1 MKLKQPDI
9 KGFNPLD
16 TINEK
21 SKPTPMMQQYLEV
34 KSRHKEYLLF
44 YRMGDFYELFFED
57 AIEASSALGIAL
69 TKRGKLN
76 DEDIPMCGVPAH
88 ASQNYL
94 SRLIKQGF
102 KIAIAEQ
109 IENKEK
115 ESEIIKKQ
123 KIFYRDVVRIIT
135 PGTII
140 DDNLLESKSNNHL
153 LSISFF
159 EGDFSI
165 SWTDMTT
172 GTLKLQR
179 ITGSNSIEELFEAV
193 CRVEPEEIIISDRFE
208 KMKFLSSKFSIFDTK
223 ISKVPDQYFDV
234 DSNKIKIKNFFNKSF
249 LESFGQLGTSD
260 ISSLGSLINY
270 LELTQKENIPLI
282 NDIEF
287 VKKETFMQ
295 IDDFSIK
302 SLELFQTID
311 GEKKGSLLDVIDK
324 TKTASGGRLLK
335 NFLKSPLNDLIEIK
349 KRHSKVENFTKHS
362 VVLFNIIELL
372 KSQPDV
378 ERAMS
383 RISARINNPRDL
395 ILLKNFINN
404 SEKIFLE
411 IQKINLKEMGDLLA
425 DELSRK
431 KSKILSNQIEN
442 NINENPP
449 ININDGDIFKK
460 GVDKRLDFLR
470 ELRTHKQKEILGM
483 QKRYSDLTSIPNLKI
498 KFNNIHG
505 YFIEVTNKNADKI
518 IACNEFKFNII
529 QNTVNNSRFQTDE
542 LRLASNEILNAQER
556 SVAMEK
562 ELYTK
567 FCLIIKESS
576 QFIYNISKKISYI
589 DVISNFSDISLNMN
603 YSKPE
608 LSSKTMINIKDGR
621 HPVVEYSL
629 IKSSQEFISNDC
641 KIDNKNFAWLMTGP
655 NMAGKSTFLR
665 QTAII
670 IIMNQI
676 GCFVPASYAQLGIF
690 NKIFTRIGASDNLSK
705 GMSTFMT
712 EMIETSRIINEAT
725 SDSLVILDEL
735 GRGTSTEDGLA
746 ISQAVLEYIVNE
758 IKCITL
764 FATHYKQLCNLSE
777 EYNTLTLKTLKIEKW
792 KGDIIFLY
800 KVIDGISEGSFGI
813 HVANMAG
820 IRKPIIDRS
829 KRILDKLNNKSFGN
843 SISLEKNEF
852 KDKESYNNKKFDEIK
867 NTLERID
874 LDGLSPKEA
883 LDILYAFKK
892 NF

>member
-179 ITGSNSIEELFEAV
+179 ITGSNSIEELFESV